1 MGKGTFYQ
9 LPVSSFA
16 IGRRLSD
23 LDLPFNAFPS
33 EISFND
39 HLLESYHHEPPSACP
54 RSVEVV
60 SITIHHLGQSHCSFT
75 ATFLFLVVATNA
87 LRICHCGSRVH
98 PMSGYASKSLAD
110 PLLSS
115 TSMQSTRYDDTQT
128 IHRPCTCSVLNYCY
142 RRGGEVLCT
151 PPRILA
157 DRVDHFAV
165 ADAHPELSSTFNSQ
179 PVQSLLN
186 LASQLRSLAEP
197 PSTFYIGP

>member
-1 MGKGTFYQ
+1 VGKGTFYQ

-16 IGRRLSD
+16 VGRRLSD
-23 LDLPFNAFPS
+23 LDLPFNAFSS
-33 EISFND
+33 EISFNN
-39 HLLESYHHEPPSACP
+39 HQLESHHHELPSACAA
-54 RSVEVV
+54 SVEVV
-60 SITIHHLGQSHCSFT
+60 SITIYYLGQSHSSFT
-75 ATFLFLVVATNA
+75 ATFLSLVVATNA

-115 TSMQSTRYDDTQT
+115 TSMQSTRYHDTHT
-128 IHRPCTCSVLNYCY
+128 IHRPCTLSVVNYSYC
-142 RRGGEVLCT
+142 RGGDLLRH
-151 PPRILA
+151 PRILA

-186 LASQLRSLAEP
+186 LASPLRSLAEP
-197 PSTFYIGP
+197 LSTFNIGP